1 MKVKSK
7 IEASQSCQTLCN
19 PIDCSPPG
27 SSIHGI
33 FQARVLEWSA
43 IAFSGYVDDTTLMA
57 ESGKELKNILMKVKE
72 ESDKAG
78 LKLSIKKTK
87 IMASGPIISWQ
98 VGGETMETVT
108 DFISL
113 GSKITM
119 DGDCRHEIKRC
130 FLLGK
135 KAMTNLDD
143 ILKSRDITMV
153 CIVKAMV
160 FPVVIYGCE
169 SWAMKKAEHQ
179 RIDAFKLRC

>member
-43 IAFSGYVDDTTLMA
+43 IAFSRYVDDTTLKA

-78 LKLSIKKTK
+78 LKLSIQKTK
-87 IMASGPIISWQ
+87 IVASGPITSCQ
-98 VGGETMETVT
+98 VNE
-108 DFISL
+108 
-113 GSKITM
+113 K
-119 DGDCRHEIKRC
+119 
-130 FLLGK
+130 
-135 KAMTNLDD
+135 N
-143 ILKSRDITMV
+143 
-153 CIVKAMV
+153 
-160 FPVVIYGCE
+160 
-169 SWAMKKAEHQ
+169 MK
-179 RIDAFKLRC
+179 